1 EVRKENQVCGL
12 AVTPIPVNHL
22 VPTVGF
28 MLRDGDSSILYSGD
42 TYATEEIW
50 KAASAEH
57 NLKAAF
63 IETSFPD
70 ELADLA
76 RMSKHLTPA
85 TFAEE
90 FRKIGKP
97 NLPVF
102 VYHMKPRFRREIQ
115 RQLTA
120 LKIPNLRVLEEGE
133 VVTF

>member
-1 EVRKENQVCGL
+1 
-12 AVTPIPVNHL
+12 
-22 VPTVGF
+22 
-28 MLRDGDSSILYSGD
+28 M
-42 TYATEEIW
+42 
-50 KAASAEH
+50 
-57 NLKAAF
+57 
-63 IETSFPD
+63 
-70 ELADLA
+70 ADLA

-102 VYHMKPRFRREIQ
+102 VYHMKPKFRREIQ

-133 VVTF
+133 VVAF